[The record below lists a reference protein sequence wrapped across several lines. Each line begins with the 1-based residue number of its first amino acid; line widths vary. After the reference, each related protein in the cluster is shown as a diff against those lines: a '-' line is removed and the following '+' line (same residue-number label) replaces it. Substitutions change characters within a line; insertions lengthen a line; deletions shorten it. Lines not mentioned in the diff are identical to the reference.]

1 MSGAGRKDLCETY
14 RKSLEARVQEGRA
27 DLVCRDASLVDA
39 VEGLLRRGG
48 QEVHG
53 SLQNDAFQV
62 IGAALQTAPS
72 LQRGLE
78 RLVKGFEVLE
88 LAAINLFLCPWRQE
102 FKMIKTFSGV
112 YTHYLKPAFPEQTL
126 LELFQKLGYR
136 PRDRHQLEMGRQPP
150 AEALLQLACGFFAAR
165 CESALLLAAASQLEE
180 PRLSAGDLLQERQ
193 RCRSLEEVVGNL
205 RRKTEA
211 LAKRDE
217 NDWRTGGRSEPK
229 TELDLYTEDGR
240 LPNGGDQ
247 QQAISKEK
255 PSAVS
260 SVKTGLELEARYSQS
275 AKSTTPRSADGSH
288 SREGAYRS
296 SLKFEVQKTS
306 RKEQGHK
313 TREISLEHEAG
324 SSPAASKGERYSDG
338 KGHDSQSFTLCGC
351 SKSYDGV
358 YFLKCPV
365 CKVFHC
371 CGCHVL
377 EECRTKKHEPGLATD
392 AETTVIQ
399 QELLK
404 LKLDEKTSPPS
415 DTHHLVC
422 RASSPPSGICPPES
436 WRECDKKSL
445 QMNLHG
451 AADEDQKWEKHFCLK
466 ETFHSL
472 CVCESCHTIHDG
484 SCNACLKQ
492 HHELHIVN
500 DRIKQE
506 EWLRKLDAKQWE
518 NHSCLSSSGHVGFM
532 CETCHLSHDI
542 LCRETKTCAS
552 KSHKIFYLPD
562 QTQLKEM
569 TEKEQRY
576 HMHQCITANPQMA
589 CQTCFELH
597 GFSCAKLETCKRQHT
612 VRQLGKCTASE
623 KCCNP
628 AYIICMNC
636 CAVFC
641 KNCWFR
647 YPINCTCGHP
657 FGITEV

>member
-275 AKSTTPRSADGSH
+275 AKSTTP
-288 SREGAYRS
+288 
-296 SLKFEVQKTS
+296 
-306 RKEQGHK
+306 
-313 TREISLEHEAG
+313 
-324 SSPAASKGERYSDG
+324 SKGERYSDG

-422 RASSPPSGICPPES
+422 RASSPP
-436 WRECDKKSL
+436 
-445 QMNLHG
+445 
-451 AADEDQKWEKHFCLK
+451 
-466 ETFHSL
+466 L
-472 CVCESCHTIHDG
+472 CVCESCHTIHDC

-657 FGITEV
+657 FGINTPV